1 LALEILRKLRWV
13 LYPSVFILVF
23 LLASYCSFPRSVLR
37 LIAESSITHA
47 ALGITP
53 SSRALPS
60 VKIKDISLWRLSGVD
75 IKGLSLEWP
84 ATKTQ
89 PPLAIFMDRFKGRT
103 SIAALL
109 SGANTIITDIK
120 LYDGLITSDLRT
132 NKNKNI
138 TNLDIEASKLDL
150 SKIDM
155 IQALVGSPLQ
165 GILNLFVDLKAASQ
179 LSKDGTGLIN
189 LKVDNAIFGP
199 GHLNLPP
206 GNIVS
211 SITVPTISLGTLNAN
226 FSLDKGQLE
235 SKNLSLNGGD
245 LEGEMQVAITLGRI
259 PLLSRLNARGWFSLK
274 KEFINNNETIKM
286 LFDLIPELRFAKAGS
301 GKVNFSIGGTLARPI
316 PRLETVPTGAGA
328 ANI

>member
-1 LALEILRKLRWV
+1 
-13 LYPSVFILVF
+13 
-23 LLASYCSFPRSVLR
+23 
-37 LIAESSITHA
+37 
-47 ALGITP
+47 
-53 SSRALPS
+53 
-60 VKIKDISLWRLSGVD
+60 
-75 IKGLSLEWP
+75 
-84 ATKTQ
+84 
-89 PPLAIFMDRFKGRT
+89 MDRFKGRT